1 VKQRFGH
8 PIVLRLA
15 TIAAGSAPIL
25 APEAGAGEPPEIVIS
40 QYTRTVEGA
49 SSRVDEAWADTRL
62 REELDERLAEHFS
75 ITHVER
81 CDEMDPPCS
90 LARARRRHVDWL
102 VRATLVSEAA
112 DHRVRLEVVRPSD
125 GYTAAIVEDTC
136 EICGRAEID
145 GFFSS
150 VVGTLLVRLEDLSR
164 PPPPA
169 RLERVPPGPK
179 RSPAL
184 RIAGFTTL
192 GAGAAAGVTGAILWG
207 LDGRPHRG
215 SCADPD
221 PQGECPNMYSSR
233 TAGIA
238 LTAAGISALSV
249 GAALLVVDRVRRG
262 RGHARSSA
270 RTRWNGAGVT
280 WSF

>member
-25 APEAGAGEPPEIVIS
+25 ALEAGAGEPPEIVIS
-40 QYTRTVEGA
+40 QHTRTVEGA

-90 LARARRRHVDWL
+90 LARAQRREAAWL
-102 VRATLVSEAA
+102 VRATLVREAA
-112 DHRVRLEVVRPSD
+112 DHRVQLEVVRPSD
-125 GYTAAIVEDTC
+125 GYTAAIAEDTC
-136 EICGRAEID
+136 EICGRAELD
-145 GFFSS
+145 EFFSS
-150 VVGTLLVRLEDLSR
+150 VVGTLLVRLEALSR
-164 PPPPA
+164 PPAPA
-169 RLERVPPGPK
+169 RLERMPAAPK

-192 GAGAAAGVTGAILWG
+192 GAGAASGVAGAISWG

-215 SCADPD
+215 SCDEPD
-221 PQGECPNMYSSR
+221 AQGECPNIYSSR
-233 TAGIA
+233 TTGIA

-249 GAALLVVDRVRRG
+249 GAVLLVVDRVRRG
-262 RGHARSSA
+262 RGAATSSA
-270 RTRWNGAGVT
+270 RTRWSGASLT